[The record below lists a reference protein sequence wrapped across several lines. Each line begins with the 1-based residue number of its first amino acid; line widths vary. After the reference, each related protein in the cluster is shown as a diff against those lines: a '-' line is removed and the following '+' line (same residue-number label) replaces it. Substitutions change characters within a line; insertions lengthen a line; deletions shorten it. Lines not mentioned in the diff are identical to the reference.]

1 MEGKMKK
8 RFFIYIIVSH
18 FIVIF
23 SLLFPIHRLK
33 TGINESI
40 SFINF
45 FEYLSQNQSGI
56 VKVLFVILILAE
68 LLGIANGIYGIVKL
82 NHFSIR
88 NAFTLGFSSAILA
101 AMLLSSGSYIFFLVC
116 ATSFLVISYFSLRLL
131 KMEK

>member
-1 MEGKMKK
+1 MKK
-8 RFFIYIIVSH
+8 RFFAYIIASH
-18 FIVIF
+18 LVVIA

-116 ATSFLVISYFSLRLL
+116 ATSFLLISYFSLRLL